1 MNYFLTEEQEMIRD
15 LARRIAREKVAPV
28 AAELDETGHF
38 PREILE
44 VMAES
49 DLCGV
54 YIPEEYGGLGG
65 GVFEL
70 CLVWRRS
77 PAPAAVWP

>member
-70 CLVWRRS
+70 CL
-77 PAPAAVWP
+77 